1 MTSRFIFYKNKIR
14 KYIKNITDIKI
25 NLMAEESNKFSGK
38 GCLVIV
44 TLILFMIN
52 TIKFINNPASEVPV
66 FSILFNMILYLGII
80 IFILHK
86 KEVSLDKY
94 ILS

>member
-1 MTSRFIFYKNKIR
+1 
-14 KYIKNITDIKI
+14 
-25 NLMAEESNKFSGK
+25 MAEESNKFSGQ

-44 TLILFMIN
+44 ILILYMIN

-66 FSILFNMILYLGII
+66 LSILFNMILYLGII

-94 ILS
+94 ILSQIDKYNNKK

>member
-1 MTSRFIFYKNKIR
+1 
-14 KYIKNITDIKI
+14 
-25 NLMAEESNKFSGK
+25 MAEEPNKFSGK

-44 TLILFMIN
+44 TFILFMIN
-52 TIKFINNPASEVPV
+52 TIKFINDPASEVPV
-66 FSILFNMILYLGII
+66 LSILFNMILYLGII

-94 ILS
+94 ILSQIDKYNNKKLYFKNNTKLKEINTL